1 MIPAML
7 FLLAAFA
14 RADTIDEN
22 FEIPAN
28 DWRYVPRPLT
38 QQPAMVDCV
47 FQSDGPD
54 AQVRLVLLS
63 HADLNAWR
71 VGREHEEIAA
81 TPSGPRGALHVPVH
95 DLDTY
100 VAIENRASRP
110 VRVRLRV
117 FLEQPPTG
125 GDRDQLRSLLRDC
138 EPVGAEAAKGH
149 SEVNGCGPYKRPTRP
164 LQTTSLPHGTIKAQV
179 IGSEAGDE

>member
-81 TPSGPRGALHVPVH
+81 TPSGPRGALHLPVH

-117 FLEQPPTG
+117 FLEQPQVRYLSRG
-125 GDRDQLRSLLRDC
+125 RQLVVIAISFGVFFGIVSLSARKL
-138 EPVGAEAAKGH
+138 
-149 SEVNGCGPYKRPTRP
+149 
-164 LQTTSLPHGTIKAQV
+164 LKA
-179 IGSEAGDE
+179 IRK

>member
-1 MIPAML
+1 MIALLL
-7 FLLAAFA
+7 FLLAAFP
-14 RADTIDEN
+14 RVDLVDEN

-47 FQSDGPD
+47 FESDRPD
-54 AQVRLVLLS
+54 ARARLVLLS

-71 VGREHEEIAA
+71 MGREHDEIASTTA
-81 TPSGPRGALHVPVH
+81 GRNGALRVPVH

-100 VAIENRASRP
+100 VAIENRAPHS

-117 FLEQPPTG
+117 FPEQPQVRYLSRG
-125 GDRDQLRSLLRDC
+125 RQLAVIVISCGVFFAIVSLSARKL
-138 EPVGAEAAKGH
+138 
-149 SEVNGCGPYKRPTRP
+149 
-164 LQTTSLPHGTIKAQV
+164 LKA
-179 IGSEAGDE
+179 IGR